1 MKILV
6 KKKKKIVNIITTDRE
21 HVVGSIDIKKIT
33 QEHKNAILA
42 PDENTYI
49 PQTNQDPIT
58 TNLTIRVV
66 DFYGDQKWVFMYAGK
81 TIEPQKVEYSDQIK
95 EKLKEISKYVQYN
108 SKLPVEM
115 IISYQQDH
123 NGEAI
128 EGTQKYKIQKITGDL
143 IQETKLPTFFDK
155 NS

>member
-1 MKILV
+1 MGKA
-6 KKKKKIVNIITTDRE
+6 KKNPYKVRE
-21 HVVGSIDIKKIT
+21 RKF
-33 QEHKNAILA
+33 E
-42 PDENTYI
+42 
-49 PQTNQDPIT
+49 
-58 TNLTIRVV
+58 R
-66 DFYGDQKWVFMYAGK
+66 FYQ
-81 TIEPQKVEYSDQIK
+81 
-95 EKLKEISKYVQYN
+95 EKLKEISKHVQYN

-115 IISYQQDH
+115 IISYQPDH